1 METKDESIK
10 ENAEIEASSEAKE
23 EEVVENTTDT
33 NVVLE
38 KENVVYVDTREKAD
52 IPSVVVDQTPKPENN
67 DKTTG
72 KKVLEFLITTLNG
85 MAIGLFA
92 TLIIGTIVSTIGGF
106 FKNGDNAFCQFMY
119 NILAASVKDE
129 QNVAIRFGA
138 GTLLQN
144 ITGAG
149 IGIGVALALKKKP
162 LEVVVLGAAGQIAAM
177 FSLSTTFVT
186 KGVLNNTA
194 AFQIGDPLTIY
205 LVVISVALAM
215 KYVLRKK
222 TPVDILIVPLFGIA
236 VALTVGLLV
245 RFPAIYVTY
254 GVQWLVSVSTNAV
267 PFIMGVVIA
276 VLMGM
281 ALTAPISSAAIGA
294 MVLSLPQGMKVQA
307 ALADP
312 NYSGLVIASGAAI
325 VGCCCQMVGF
335 AVQSRKDNNIGMVIS
350 IGIGTS
356 MLQFK
361 NILRKPIVWL
371 PTIIASAILG
381 PISTCWLKLACMG
394 ANAGMGT
401 AGIVGQIGTVK
412 DTGVAN
418 WQTWV
423 GVFGLEIIA
432 PAIIV
437 FCIDLLFRRFNLIKD
452 GDLKV

>member
-1 METKDESIK
+1 ME
-10 ENAEIEASSEAKE
+10 NKE
-23 EEVVENTTDT
+23 ENISQENIEKKEVEKNEDTSNEEAETQEN
-33 NVVLE
+33 L
-38 KENVVYVDTREKAD
+38 KVVYVDSREEVS
-52 IPSVVVDQTPKPENN
+52 IPNVVHNEEKKPDVE
-67 DKTTG
+67 DKTRG
-72 KKVLEFLITTLNG
+72 KKVLEFFITTLNG

-92 TLIIGTIVSTIGGF
+92 TLIIGTIISTIGGF
-106 FKNGDNAFCQFMY
+106 FKNGDNAFCKFMY
-119 NILAASVKDE
+119 DILAATVKDE
-129 QNVAIRFGA
+129 SNVAIRFGA

-144 ITGAG
+144 LTGAG

-186 KGVLNNTA
+186 KGILNNTA

-205 LVVISVALAM
+205 LVVISAALAM

-267 PFIMGVVIA
+267 PFVMGVVIA
-276 VLMGM
+276 ILMGM

-294 MVLSLPQGMKVQA
+294 MVFTISGELS
-307 ALADP
+307 ADMI
-312 NYSGLVIASGAAI
+312 NGIQIASGAAI

-335 AVQSRKDNNIGMVIS
+335 AVQSRRDNNVGMVIS

-361 NILRKPIVWL
+361 NILRKPMIWL

-381 PISTCWLKLACMG
+381 PISTCWLKLVCMG
-394 ANAGMGT
+394 SNAGMGT
-401 AGIVGQIGTVK
+401 AGLVGQIGTISSMGADK
-412 DTGVAN
+412 

-423 GVFGLEIIA
+423 GIFGLQIIA

-437 FCIDLLFRRFNLIKD
+437 FGLDILFRRFNLYKD
-452 GDLKV
+452 GDFIV